1 MAIKR
6 SDKRKRVRSFILAIT
21 ILTGAFLLL
30 SAAGLPYL
38 TNWAEQDS
46 APEAIKQLR
55 EVSWLNTVQWISI
68 QIIVVLWIF
77 ALGSTIGSFLNVL
90 VYRLPRGKT
99 ILGGSKCPYC
109 AVPIKLYHNVPVFG
123 WLWLGGRCNA
133 CRLPISSRYPIV
145 ELAAGLGFLFLFIT
159 QLLLHAGSIAEPAA
173 GVAAAHSKLDVI
185 SIFFTDIWDI
195 LRYGWHCVLFSAL
208 LTIGLIQ
215 WDRQPLPL
223 NSLSV
228 FLLIALA
235 LTILFPGLWVINFAS
250 AIVVMKSV
258 FMQSCL
264 TVLLSLLLVNVSA
277 VALYAFGRRLTTTA
291 RRPSIETELQLFNL
305 TVVIVMIGVW
315 IGWQGMLIVL
325 TVGLIIHVLVQ
336 RIGLSR
342 VSVAMDEPGSSR
354 GVQINRPL
362 ILSLCLASVIVLGF
376 HGLLTSTS
384 LWPPFNNRIW
394 ISLIWVIA
402 AVVAYYFVWSTA
414 SQIPSVVDPSEMHV
428 DETRENSNIGNQ
440 PEDGNAEQE
449 LNTEQERNTEHP
461 GNT

>member
-6 SDKRKRVRSFILAIT
+6 SDKRKRVRSFLLAIT
-21 ILTGAFLLL
+21 IVTGAFLLL

-38 TNWAEQDS
+38 TNWAEQES
-46 APEAIKQLR
+46 APAAIKQLR

-123 WLWLGGRCNA
+123 WLWLGGRCHA
-133 CRLPISSRYPIV
+133 CRLPISPRYPIV
-145 ELAAGLGFLFLFIT
+145 ELVAGLGFLFLFIT

-173 GVAAAHSKLDVI
+173 GVAAAHSNLDVI

-228 FLLIALA
+228 FLLITLV
-235 LTILFPGLWVINFAS
+235 LTIVFPGLWVINFAS
-250 AIVVMKSV
+250 AIFVMKSV
-258 FMQSCL
+258 FMQTCL
-264 TVLLSLLLVNVSA
+264 TVLLSLLLVNISA
-277 VALYAFGRRLTTTA
+277 VALYAFGRRLTTTE
-291 RRPSIETELQLFNL
+291 RSTSIEMELQLFNL

-325 TVGLIIHVLVQ
+325 TLGLVNQVIVQ

-342 VSVAMDEPGSSR
+342 VSVTMAEPGFSR
-354 GVQINRPL
+354 SVQINRPL
-362 ILSLCLASVIVLGF
+362 ILSLCLASVVVLGF

-384 LWPPFNNRIW
+384 LWPPFNDRIW

-402 AVVAYYFVWSTA
+402 AVIAYYFVWSTA
-414 SQIPSVVDPSEMHV
+414 AQIASAVDQLDVHV
-428 DETRENSNIGNQ
+428 DETRENSNIGNEQ
-440 PEDGNAEQE
+440 EDGH
-449 LNTEQERNTEHP
+449 TEQERNPVQKSNPEQLD
-461 GNT
+461 NI